1 METNQIYSLVN
12 QIAKETMGT
21 NTIEATDTS
30 SLVAL
35 GNLVLSST
43 TNTENFMNTLVQR
56 IGRTII
62 SYRKYTSKL
71 RGLVKDDMQWGA
83 IVQKIKVAM
92 PEMIED
98 KAYDLQDG
106 QSVDMYIVQKPKA
119 KQKFFAIRTP
129 YAMFITMQEWQLKEA
144 FTSASTMG
152 SFVSA
157 VFGEVQ
163 NALEL
168 GIENLGRLTMAN
180 YMALTGATQRIHLL
194 TNYNDINGTALT
206 AEQAKLSEPF
216 LRYAI
221 GQMNLYSNRLENMST
236 LYNTEGETRHTPKSM
251 QTFAI
256 LDEIEMLMQTQVQ
269 YAAFHDNYVKREAN
283 ISVPYWQA
291 AKSPYNINLKV
302 QDSENPGTAKT
313 VAIDNIIGFLF
324 DRDALGTYRQE
335 ESVLTTP
342 INARG
347 RYANTFWHEKQLW
360 FNDLSE
366 NGIIFCLD

>member
-12 QIAKETMGT
+12 KIAKETIGSDA
-21 NTIEATDTS
+21 IDATDTS

-35 GNLVLSST
+35 GNLVLSSSA
-43 TNTENFMNTLVQR
+43 NTENFMNALVQR

-71 RGLVKDDMQWGA
+71 RGLVKDDMEWGA
-83 IVQKIKVAM
+83 IVQKIKVSM

-98 KAYDLQDG
+98 KSYDLEDG
-106 QSVDMYIVQKPKA
+106 KSVDMYVVQKPKA

-129 YAMFITMQEWQLKEA
+129 YSMFITMQEWQLKEA

-152 SFVSA
+152 SFISA
-157 VFGEVQ
+157 IFGEVQ

-180 YMALTGATQRIHLL
+180 YMALTGDSQRIHLL
-194 TNYNDINGTALT
+194 SDYNEIMGTTLNAD
-206 AEQAKLSEPF
+206 QAKMNEAF

-221 GQMNLYSNRLENMST
+221 GQMNLYSNRLENMSV
-236 LYNTEGETRHTPKSM
+236 LYNTEGEVRHTPKSA
-251 QTFAI
+251 QVFAI

-269 YAAFHDNYVKREAN
+269 YAAFHDQYVKREAN
-283 ISVPYWQA
+283 ISVPYWQGA
-291 AKSPYNINLKV
+291 SNPYGIELTV
-302 QDSENPGTAKT
+302 QDSEKSSTKGVSMN
-313 VAIDNIIGFLF
+313 NIIGFLF

-342 INARG
+342 VNARG